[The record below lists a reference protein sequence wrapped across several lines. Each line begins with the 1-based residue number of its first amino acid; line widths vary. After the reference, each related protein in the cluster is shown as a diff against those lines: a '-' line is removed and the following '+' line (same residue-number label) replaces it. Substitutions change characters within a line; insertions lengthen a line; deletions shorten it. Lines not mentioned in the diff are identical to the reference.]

1 MTNFAPHFYRGQFV
15 WEIFLIMRGGM
26 LHVSKLRKLLVFLDI
41 GQHNTLEIFPV
52 KGNIVLEISK
62 ELLKDIFA

>member
-1 MTNFAPHFYRGQFV
+1 M